1 VRRTPSQQPSSS
13 QPPDATLTRGP
24 AHR

>member
-1 VRRTPSQQPSSS
+1 VRRTPSQQRSSA
-13 QPPDATLTRGP
+13 PTPDPTLTRGP